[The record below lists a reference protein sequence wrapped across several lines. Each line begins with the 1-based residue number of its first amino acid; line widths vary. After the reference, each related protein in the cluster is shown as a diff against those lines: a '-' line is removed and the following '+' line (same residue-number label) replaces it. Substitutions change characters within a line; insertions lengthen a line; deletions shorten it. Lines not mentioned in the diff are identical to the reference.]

1 MSVTGVE
8 TSSDQLPW
16 RVRYT
21 WKVVRGLP
29 HPRYTYEERPDES
42 RAIDCAVSMV
52 DRNDD
57 RASVF
62 VVCAH
67 VQAPGSDE
75 WRLIDYNRDA

>member
-1 MSVTGVE
+1 MSATDMQ
-8 TSSDQLPW
+8 TASDQLPW

-21 WKVVRGLP
+21 WEVVRGLP
-29 HPRYTYEERPDES
+29 HPQYTYEERPNED
-42 RAIDCAVSMV
+42 RAIDSAVSML

-62 VVCAH
+62 IVCAH
-67 VQAPGSDE
+67 IQAPGSGE